1 MEFKKAEDSGK
12 KILALIILTFLMV
25 GLPLLTL
32 SFGIFVVFT
41 IYIWYLFFRTPSI
54 GGAIIP
60 LILSLSSFISFNA
73 LKALI
78 RWLRK

>member
-1 MEFKKAEDSGK
+1 MVFKKAEDSGK
-12 KILALIILTFLMV
+12 KILALIILTFLMF

-41 IYIWYLFFRTPSI
+41 IYNWYLLFRTPSI

-60 LILSLSSFISFNA
+60 LILSLSSFISFHA
-73 LKALI
+73 LRDLI